1 MTRAESARR
10 KALVERAR
18 TLIPDLPT
26 ATLYRITA
34 LLERALASPDI
45 DPDAYDE
52 LEKALRTIRPRKKRQ
67 GGLSPSSRHL

>member
-34 LLERALASPDI
+34 LLEWALASPDI
-45 DPDAYDE
+45 DSDAYDE
-52 LEKALRTIRPRKKRQ
+52 LEKALRPIPPRKKRQ
-67 GGLSPSSRHL
+67 GGLPSSSRHL

>member
-1 MTRAESARR
+1 LTRAEGARR

-18 TLIPDLPT
+18 TLLPDLPT

-34 LLERALASPDI
+34 LLERALAAPDI

-52 LEKALRTIRPRKKRQ
+52 LEKVLPTIRTGKRPT
-67 GGLSPSSRHL
+67 GL